1 MPLRVVSRS
10 AFASP
15 GELAGEIGRNRDAA
29 AFASTDARFSAISDA
44 RAAEDSARSTEAR
57 ALAKTA
63 HDGAGEGAHD
73 TARPHSDCDALGAAA
88 VGVAEAQR
96 S

>member
-15 GELAGEIGRNRDAA
+15 GELAGEIGRNAA
-29 AFASTDARFSAISDA
+29 AFASTDARFSAIADA